1 MKDLREHMQHEL
13 TESRTNS
20 TEIANYIKGWLMEAS
35 DERSAWDIIMGIE
48 AGVNMAITERNGI
61 EVNSKYRF
69 ATLVMEKLSR
79 AIGDLR

>member
-1 MKDLREHMQHEL
+1 MKDLKEHMQHEL
-13 TESRTNS
+13 IETRMKN

-61 EVNSKYRF
+61 EVDSKYRF

-79 AIGDLR
+79 ALGNLQ

>member
-1 MKDLREHMQHEL
+1 MKDLKEHMQSEL
-13 TESRTNS
+13 NESKTS
-20 TEIANYIKGWLMEAS
+20 GTEIANYIKSWLMEAS

-79 AIGDLR
+79 AIGDL